1 MIRTVMATDISK
13 VLEVEY
19 KILNSEEY
27 TSFRLAIPT
36 INDQN
41 KGVVILSGGLD
52 STILTNLLHHY
63 STNPSENL
71 YALSFCY
78 NQRHKIE
85 LEKASKT
92 CELLNIKHKIIHIE
106 FLSDIIE
113 NVSALSGNKKIDVP
127 TMDEVKDNSQPITY
141 VPFRNMLFLT
151 LAASFA
157 ESNDCKYILIGAQ
170 AGDLYGYWD
179 CTSEFMS
186 SFNEVLKLNR
196 KHNIKLVAP
205 FVKMSKAEEI
215 IIGDNLKVD
224 FSNTHTCYNGVDEFG
239 RSCGKCPTCTE
250 RLNNFAKVG
259 IKDPIK
265 YIE

>member
-19 KILNSEEY
+19 KILNSKEY

-106 FLSDIIE
+106 FLSDII
-113 NVSALSGNKKIDVP
+113 
-127 TMDEVKDNSQPITY
+127 
-141 VPFRNMLFLT
+141 
-151 LAASFA
+151 
-157 ESNDCKYILIGAQ
+157 
-170 AGDLYGYWD
+170 
-179 CTSEFMS
+179 
-186 SFNEVLKLNR
+186 
-196 KHNIKLVAP
+196 
-205 FVKMSKAEEI
+205 
-215 IIGDNLKVD
+215 
-224 FSNTHTCYNGVDEFG
+224 
-239 RSCGKCPTCTE
+239 
-250 RLNNFAKVG
+250 
-259 IKDPIK
+259 
-265 YIE
+265 

>member
-1 MIRTVMATDISK
+1 MINVVLKGNNYK
-13 VLEVEY
+13 VIEVDY
-19 KILNSEEY
+19 QFPDSTEY
-27 TSFRLAIPT
+27 TSFRFAIPK
-36 INDQN
+36 INNDN
-41 KGVVILSGGLD
+41 KAVVILSGGLD
-52 STILTNLLHHY
+52 STILTNLLHW
-63 STNPSENL
+63 SIKNPSDNL

-78 NQRHKIE
+78 NQRHKVE

-92 CELLNIKHKIIHIE
+92 CELLNIKHKIIPIE

-113 NVSALSGNKKIDVP
+113 NVSALSGNKKVDVP

-179 CTSEFMS
+179 CTSDFMD
-186 SFNEVLKLNR
+186 SFNNVLKLNR
-196 KHNIKLVAP
+196 KHKIELVAP
-205 FVKMSKAEEI
+205 FVNLSKAQEI
-215 IIGDNLKVD
+215 IIGTNLNVD
-224 FSNTHTCYNGVDEFG
+224 FSNTHTCYNGIDELG